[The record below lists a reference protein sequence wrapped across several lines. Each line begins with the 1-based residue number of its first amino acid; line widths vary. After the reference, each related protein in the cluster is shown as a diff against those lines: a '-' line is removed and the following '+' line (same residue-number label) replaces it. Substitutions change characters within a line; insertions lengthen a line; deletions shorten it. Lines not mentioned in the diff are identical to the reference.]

1 MLSVVAG
8 RNGGGAYGDGTVVL
22 LLLCFFFLCFCF
34 FSVSSSISHGAGA
47 VANDGKDGDSLLLAA
62 LLPTAKREAG
72 EWLGWWSTF
81 LLLLCVFFFC
91 ALFSSVSVFQ
101 CFLFSPLLSAFLS
114 VTALLSFSKILPL
127 FLFSLPLLFISRKRR
142 CPLLCPIVVQGGNGL
157 PYLCRVRWS
166 AVFARH
172 GVPLFYCHVGRVWLC
187 GCWQGMVVCK
197 WKGEKVSGKNI
208 FKNLFLPCLCMR
220 REEEAASCKFF
231 FFKKMK
237 SNKIWECPKNEL

>member
-1 MLSVVAG
+1 VLSVVAG

-142 CPLLCPIVVQGGNGL
+142 CPPTLSHRGAGGKRAALPLQGK
-157 PYLCRVRWS
+157 V
-166 AVFARH
+166 
-172 GVPLFYCHVGRVWLC
+172 VGRVCTAWCPSLLLSR
-187 GCWQGMVVCK
+187 WQGMVVWVLAGYGCVQVE
-197 WKGEKVSGKNI
+197 GRESEREKHFQKS
-208 FKNLFLPCLCMR
+208 FSSLPLHAQGR
-220 REEEAASCKFF
+220 RSCIVQVFF
-231 FFKKMK
+231 F
-237 SNKIWECPKNEL
+237 